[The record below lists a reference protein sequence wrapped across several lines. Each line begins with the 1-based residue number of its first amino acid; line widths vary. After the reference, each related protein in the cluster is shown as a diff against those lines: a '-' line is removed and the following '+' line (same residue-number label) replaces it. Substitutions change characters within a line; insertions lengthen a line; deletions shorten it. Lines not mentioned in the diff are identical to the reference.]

1 MPRYRQ
7 QRARVI
13 SRSVTAQNQ
22 SPKQR
27 PMRLRIDG
35 ALAVKQA
42 PLWGGS
48 VTDRRLPKC
57 GRIWFRETE
66 SSPGRDTTVRC
77 TPLGPVSSRGGTLP
91 SGSPAP
97 SHGALYTSET
107 ASCSDVTGNYCNQST
122 ITFKSLGKGD
132 WRCPASRRK
141 IPGKLCFF
149 VTQQQPTSI
158 ATIKFTGSLLR
169 LPEQE
174 SGAVNHLAHRNIVGV
189 GRPANDFLRQ
199 EPAAPISAR
208 PGKGQP
214 VRVVPAGINSYLRS
228 GWIRNESALTQWPD
242 YECEG
247 SIDSCLSFPSTLS
260 RGL

>member
-1 MPRYRQ
+1 VLLTEDYLSAAGSGFEKPSQ
-7 QRARVI
+7 VPAGIPLCVVLPGDQFPTGAGLCQAEVQRLL
-13 SRSVTAQNQ
+13 TAHYN
-22 SPKQR
+22 
-27 PMRLRIDG
+27 
-35 ALAVKQA
+35 
-42 PLWGGS
+42 
-48 VTDRRLPKC
+48 TN
-57 GRIWFRETE
+57 
-66 SSPGRDTTVRC
+66 
-77 TPLGPVSSRGGTLP
+77 
-91 SGSPAP
+91 
-97 SHGALYTSET
+97 ET

-149 VTQQQPTSI
+149 VTQQQPASI

-260 RGL
+260 TGL